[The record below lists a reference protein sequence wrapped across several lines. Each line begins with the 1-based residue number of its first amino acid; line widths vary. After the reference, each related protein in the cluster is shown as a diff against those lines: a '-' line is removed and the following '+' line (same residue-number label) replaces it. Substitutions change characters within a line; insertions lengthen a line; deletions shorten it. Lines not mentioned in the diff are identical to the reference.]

1 MTLATVTSTAPL
13 EVRRD
18 KEKVSVP
25 VSIWDKSLA
34 YAVGDRV
41 VVDNIEGRIR
51 ASAPVQE
58 L

>member
-1 MTLATVTSTAPL
+1 MKLATVTSTSPL

-34 YAVGDRV
+34 YVVGDRV
-41 VVDNIEGRIR
+41 IVENIEGRLR
-51 ASAPVQE
+51 VSAPVQE
-58 L
+58 S